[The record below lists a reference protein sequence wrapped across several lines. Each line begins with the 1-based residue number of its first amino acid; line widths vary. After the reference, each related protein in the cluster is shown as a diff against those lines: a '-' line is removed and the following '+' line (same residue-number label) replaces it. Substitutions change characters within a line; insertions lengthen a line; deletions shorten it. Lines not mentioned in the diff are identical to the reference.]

1 MSAHLGAANIKL
13 AIASFKSRGQFLYQD
28 PKQERYFN
36 LCFEHPQHPEKI
48 IQLDYIINPSSCV
61 SVQPIM

>member
-13 AIASFKSRGQFLYQD
+13 AIASFKSRGQFLYKD

-36 LCFEHPQHPEKI
+36 LCFGQPLHPEKI
-48 IQLDYIINPSSCV
+48 IQLDCIINKKS
-61 SVQPIM
+61 